1 MIVILELFHISFQRK
16 KIEMKSLRLGLFY
29 LYILQLVQPE
39 IRNELKREKEGGVK
53 RHIYYVNYI
62 LTL

>member
-1 MIVILELFHISFQRK
+1 
-16 KIEMKSLRLGLFY
+16 MKSLRLGLFY